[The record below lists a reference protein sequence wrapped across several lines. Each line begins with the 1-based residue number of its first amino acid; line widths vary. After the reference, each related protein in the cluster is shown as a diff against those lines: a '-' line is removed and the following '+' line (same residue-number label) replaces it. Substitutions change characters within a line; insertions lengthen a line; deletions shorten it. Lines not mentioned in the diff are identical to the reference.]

1 MKKGKLRMKKVVEF
15 KQQQPEEI
23 ENKGERKIN
32 KKRLAIIIG
41 ITILVLAFII
51 IAVGYT
57 TSREFRNFMDKYILQ
72 KSITEENVAVIDV
85 DYDSNTNIIPYGRYI
100 CILAENNLE
109 QYNSSGKK
117 EQEVKIE
124 INNPVYDTNGR
135 YLVIGE
141 KGSQKLYLI
150 SGTQIIWEKN
160 VDGNLSKVTVNRSG
174 YVSTIITGTSYKSV
188 IVTYD
193 DKGNE
198 LFKSYLSNTTAVDAR
213 ISPDNSYLGYA
224 EISTSGTVVQSNVKI
239 ISMKEAAEKNTEPVF
254 NYSAPQ
260 NSLILRMKYQEKNRL
275 VCVYDDSIHMIESNV
290 DVKLMDLQEDKK
302 ITFGDAKLT
311 NFIYRMVEESTGPF
325 SANTNVEMYNI
336 TNQKEST
343 YLVEGVAKSVASY
356 DNIIAINLGS
366 EVDFIN
372 TNGWLIK
379 RYTSKQEIRNIVICD
394 GIAGIIYRDKI
405 EVINL

>member
-1 MKKGKLRMKKVVEF
+1 MKKVVEF
-15 KQQQPEEI
+15 KQPQDKKIE
-23 ENKGERKIN
+23 ENKKKKID
-32 KKRLAIIIG
+32 KKKLVIIIA
-41 ITILVLAFII
+41 ITILILTFII
-51 IAVGYT
+51 IAALYAANKN
-57 TSREFRNFMDKYILQ
+57 FRNFMDKHILR
-72 KSITEENVAVIDV
+72 KNITNENVAVIDI

-109 QYNSSGKK
+109 QYNASGKK

-124 INNPVYDTNGR
+124 INNPVYDVNGR

-141 KGSQKLYLI
+141 KDSQKLYLI
-150 SGTQIIWEKN
+150 SGTHIIWEKN

-174 YVSTIITGTSYKSV
+174 YVTTIISGTSYKSV

-213 ISPDNSYLGYA
+213 ISQDNNYLGYA
-224 EISTSGTVVQSNVKI
+224 EINTSGTVIQSNVKI
-239 ISMKEAAEKNTEPVF
+239 ISIKEATEKNTEPVF
-254 NYSAPQ
+254 NYTAPQ
-260 NSLILRMKYQEKNRL
+260 NSLILRLKYQEKNRL

-290 DVKLMDLQEDKK
+290 DVKLIDLQENKK
-302 ITFGDAKLT
+302 ITFGGAQLT
-311 NFIYRMVEESTGPF
+311 NCVYRMVEESTGPF
-325 SANTNVEMYNI
+325 TANTNVEIYNI
-336 TNQKEST
+336 ATQKETT
-343 YLVEGVAKSVASY
+343 YLIEGVVKSVANY
-356 DNIIAINLGS
+356 DNIMAMNLGS

-379 RYTSKQEIRNIVICD
+379 RYTSRQEIRNIVICD

-405 EVINL
+405 ELINL

>member
-1 MKKGKLRMKKVVEF
+1 MKKVVEF
-15 KQQQPEEI
+15 KQPQDKKIE
-23 ENKGERKIN
+23 ENKKKKID
-32 KKRLAIIIG
+32 KKKLIII
-41 ITILVLAFII
+41 IAIAIFILTFII
-51 IAVGYT
+51 IAALYAANKN
-57 TSREFRNFMDKYILQ
+57 FRNFMDKHILR
-72 KSITEENVAVIDV
+72 KDITNENVAVIDI

-124 INNPVYDTNGR
+124 INNPVYDVNGR

-141 KGSQKLYLI
+141 KDSQKLYLI
-150 SGTQIIWEKN
+150 SGTHIIWEKK

-174 YVSTIITGTSYKSV
+174 YVTTIISGTSYKSV

-213 ISPDNSYLGYA
+213 ISQDNNYLGYA
-224 EISTSGTVVQSNVKI
+224 EINTSGTVIQSNVKI
-239 ISMKEAAEKNTEPVF
+239 ISIKEATEKNTEPVF
-254 NYSAPQ
+254 NYTAPQ
-260 NSLILRMKYQEKNRL
+260 NSLILRLKYQEKNRL

-302 ITFGDAKLT
+302 ITFGGAQLT
-311 NFIYRMVEESTGPF
+311 NCVYRMVEESTGPF
-325 SANTNVEMYNI
+325 TANTNVEMYNI
-336 TNQKEST
+336 ATQKETT
-343 YLVEGVAKSVASY
+343 YLVEGVVKSVANY
-356 DNIIAINLGS
+356 DNIMAMNLGS

-372 TNGWLIK
+372 TNGWLMK
-379 RYTSKQEIRNIVICD
+379 RYTSRQEIRNIVICD

-405 EVINL
+405 ELINL

>member
-1 MKKGKLRMKKVVEF
+1 MKKVVEF
-15 KQQQPEEI
+15 KQPQDKKIE
-23 ENKGERKIN
+23 ENKKKKID
-32 KKRLAIIIG
+32 KKKLVIIIA
-41 ITILVLAFII
+41 ITILILTFII
-51 IAVGYT
+51 IAALYAANKN
-57 TSREFRNFMDKYILQ
+57 FRNFMDKHILR
-72 KSITEENVAVIDV
+72 KDITNENVAVIDI

-124 INNPVYDTNGR
+124 INNPVYDVNGR

-141 KGSQKLYLI
+141 KDSQKLYLI
-150 SGTQIIWEKN
+150 SGTHIIWEKK

-174 YVSTIITGTSYKSV
+174 YVTTIISGTSYKSV

-213 ISPDNSYLGYA
+213 ISQDNNYLGYA
-224 EISTSGTVVQSNVKI
+224 EINTSGTVIQSNVKI
-239 ISMKEAAEKNTEPVF
+239 ISIEEATEKNTEPVF
-254 NYSAPQ
+254 NYTAPQ
-260 NSLILRMKYQEKNRL
+260 NSLILRLKYQEKNRL

-302 ITFGDAKLT
+302 ITFGGAQLT
-311 NFIYRMVEESTGPF
+311 NCVYRMVEESTGPF
-325 SANTNVEMYNI
+325 TANTNVEMYNI
-336 TNQKEST
+336 ATQKETT
-343 YLVEGVAKSVASY
+343 YLVEGVVKSVANY
-356 DNIIAINLGS
+356 DNIMAMNLGS

-372 TNGWLIK
+372 TNGWLMK
-379 RYTSKQEIRNIVICD
+379 RYTSRQEIRNIVICD

-405 EVINL
+405 ELINL

>member
-1 MKKGKLRMKKVVEF
+1 MKKVVEF
-15 KQQQPEEI
+15 KQPQDKKIE
-23 ENKGERKIN
+23 ENKKKKID
-32 KKRLAIIIG
+32 KKKLVIIIA
-41 ITILVLAFII
+41 ITILILTFII
-51 IAVGYT
+51 IAALYAANKN
-57 TSREFRNFMDKYILQ
+57 FRNFMDKHILR
-72 KSITEENVAVIDV
+72 KDITNENVAVIDI

-109 QYNSSGKK
+109 QYNASGKK

-124 INNPVYDTNGR
+124 INNPVYDVNGR

-141 KGSQKLYLI
+141 KDSQKLYLI
-150 SGTQIIWEKN
+150 SGTHIIWEKN

-174 YVSTIITGTSYKSV
+174 YVTTIISGTSYKSV

-213 ISPDNSYLGYA
+213 ISQDNNYLGYA
-224 EISTSGTVVQSNVKI
+224 EINTSETVIQSNVKI
-239 ISMKEAAEKNTEPVF
+239 ISIEEATEKNTEPVF
-254 NYSAPQ
+254 NYTAPQ
-260 NSLILRMKYQEKNRL
+260 NSLILRLKYQEKNRL

-302 ITFGDAKLT
+302 ITFGGAQLT
-311 NFIYRMVEESTGPF
+311 NCVYRMVEESTGPF
-325 SANTNVEMYNI
+325 TANTNVEMYNI
-336 TNQKEST
+336 ATQKETT
-343 YLVEGVAKSVASY
+343 YLVEGVVKSVANY
-356 DNIIAINLGS
+356 DNIMAMNLGS

-372 TNGWLIK
+372 TNGWLMK
-379 RYTSKQEIRNIVICD
+379 RYTSRQEIRNIVICD

-405 EVINL
+405 ELINL

>member
-1 MKKGKLRMKKVVEF
+1 MKKVVDF
-15 KQQQPEEI
+15 KKLQPEKPKE
-23 ENKGERKIN
+23 KKKIN
-32 KKRLAIIIG
+32 KKRLAIIII
-41 ITILVLAFII
+41 ITVLIAI
-51 IAVGYT
+51 IAICAIVYVANKN
-57 TSREFRNFMDKYILQ
+57 FRSFMDKYIL
-72 KSITEENVAVIDV
+72 KKDITDENVAVIDI

-141 KGSQKLYLI
+141 KDSQKLYLI

-174 YVSTIITGTSYKSV
+174 YVSTIISGTSYKSV

-198 LFKSYLSNTTAVDAR
+198 LFKSYLSNTIAMDAR
-213 ISPDNSYLGYA
+213 ISQDNNYLGYA
-224 EISTSGTVVQSNVKI
+224 EINTSGTVIQSNVKI
-239 ISMKEAAEKNTEPVF
+239 ISVKEAAEKNTEPVF
-254 NYSAPQ
+254 NYTAPP
-260 NSLILRMKYQEKNRL
+260 NSLILRLKYQEKNRL

-302 ITFGDAKLT
+302 ITFGGTKLT
-311 NFIYRMVEESTGPF
+311 NCIFRTVEESTGPF
-325 SANTNVEMYNI
+325 TANTNVEIYNI
-336 TNQKEST
+336 ATQKESN
-343 YLVEGVAKSVASY
+343 YLVEGVVKHVANY
-356 DNIIAINLGS
+356 DDIMALNLGS

-372 TNGWLIK
+372 TNGWLVK
-379 RYTSKQEIRNIVICD
+379 RYTSRQEIRNIVICD
-394 GIAGIIYRDKI
+394 GIAGVIYRDKI
-405 EVINL
+405 ELINL

>member
-1 MKKGKLRMKKVVEF
+1 MKKVVEF
-15 KQQQPEEI
+15 KQPQDKKIE
-23 ENKGERKIN
+23 ENKKKKID
-32 KKRLAIIIG
+32 KKKLVIIIA
-41 ITILVLAFII
+41 ITILILTFII
-51 IAVGYT
+51 IAALYAANKN
-57 TSREFRNFMDKYILQ
+57 FRNFMDKHILR
-72 KSITEENVAVIDV
+72 KDITNENVAVIDI

-109 QYNSSGKK
+109 QYNASGKK

-124 INNPVYDTNGR
+124 INNPVYDVNGR

-141 KGSQKLYLI
+141 KDSQKLYLI
-150 SGTQIIWEKN
+150 SGTHIIWEKN

-174 YVSTIITGTSYKSV
+174 YVTTIISGTSYKSV

-213 ISPDNSYLGYA
+213 ISQDNNYLGYA
-224 EISTSGTVVQSNVKI
+224 EINTSGTVIQSNVKI
-239 ISMKEAAEKNTEPVF
+239 ISIEEATEKNTEPVF
-254 NYSAPQ
+254 NYTAPQ
-260 NSLILRMKYQEKNRL
+260 NSLILRLKYQEKNRL

-302 ITFGDAKLT
+302 ITFGGAQLT
-311 NFIYRMVEESTGPF
+311 NCVYRMVEESTGPF
-325 SANTNVEMYNI
+325 TANTNVEMYNI
-336 TNQKEST
+336 ATQKETT
-343 YLVEGVAKSVASY
+343 YLVEGVVKSVANY
-356 DNIIAINLGS
+356 DNIMAMNLGS

-372 TNGWLIK
+372 TNGWLMK
-379 RYTSKQEIRNIVICD
+379 RYTSRQEIRNIVICD

-405 EVINL
+405 ELINL

>member
-1 MKKGKLRMKKVVEF
+1 MKKVVEF
-15 KQQQPEEI
+15 KKCKPEKPED
-23 ENKGERKIN
+23 KAKRKVN
-32 KKRLAIIIG
+32 KKRLAILIVIA
-41 ITILVLAFII
+41 VLIAI
-51 IAVGYT
+51 IAICAIVYA
-57 TSREFRNFMDKYILQ
+57 SNRQFRKFMDKYVLR
-72 KSITEENVAVIDV
+72 KDITDENVAVIDI

-124 INNPVYDTNGR
+124 INNPIYDTNGR

-141 KGSQKLYLI
+141 KDSQKLYLI

-174 YVSTIITGTSYKSV
+174 YVSTIISGTSYKSV

-198 LFKSYLSNTTAVDAR
+198 LFKSYLSNTTAMDAR
-213 ISPDNSYLGYA
+213 ISQDNNYLGYA
-224 EISTSGTVVQSNVKI
+224 EINTSGTVIQSNVKI
-239 ISMKEAAEKNTEPVF
+239 ISVKEAAEKNTEPVF
-254 NYSAPQ
+254 NYTAPQ
-260 NSLILRMKYQEKNRL
+260 NSLILRLKYQDKNRL

-290 DVKLMDLQEDKK
+290 DVKLMDLQEEKK
-302 ITFGDAKLT
+302 ITFGGAQLT
-311 NFIYRMVEESTGPF
+311 NCIYRMVEESTGPF
-325 SANTNVEMYNI
+325 TANTKVEMYNI
-336 TNQKEST
+336 ATQKEST
-343 YLVEGVAKSVASY
+343 YLVEGVVKHVANY
-356 DNIIAINLGS
+356 DNIMALNLGS

-379 RYTSKQEIRNIVICD
+379 RYTSRQEIRNIVICD

-405 EVINL
+405 ELVNL

>member
-1 MKKGKLRMKKVVEF
+1 MKKVVEF
-15 KQQQPEEI
+15 KQPQDKKIE
-23 ENKGERKIN
+23 ENKKKKID
-32 KKRLAIIIG
+32 KKKLIII
-41 ITILVLAFII
+41 IAIAIFILTFII
-51 IAVGYT
+51 IAALYAANKN
-57 TSREFRNFMDKYILQ
+57 FRNFMDKHILR
-72 KSITEENVAVIDV
+72 KDITNENVAVIDI

-109 QYNSSGKK
+109 QYNASGKK

-124 INNPVYDTNGR
+124 INNPVYDVNGR

-141 KGSQKLYLI
+141 KDSQKLYLI
-150 SGTQIIWEKN
+150 SGTHIIWEKK

-174 YVSTIITGTSYKSV
+174 YVTTIISGTSYKSV

-213 ISPDNSYLGYA
+213 ISQDNNYLGYA
-224 EISTSGTVVQSNVKI
+224 EINTSGTVIQSNVKI
-239 ISMKEAAEKNTEPVF
+239 ISIKEATEKNTEPVF
-254 NYSAPQ
+254 NYTAPQ
-260 NSLILRMKYQEKNRL
+260 NSLILRLKYQEKNRL

-302 ITFGDAKLT
+302 ITFGGAQLT
-311 NFIYRMVEESTGPF
+311 NCVYRMVEESTGPF
-325 SANTNVEMYNI
+325 TANTNVEMYNI
-336 TNQKEST
+336 ATQKETT
-343 YLVEGVAKSVASY
+343 YLVEGVVKSVANY
-356 DNIIAINLGS
+356 DNIMAMNLGS

-372 TNGWLIK
+372 TNGWLMK

-405 EVINL
+405 ELINL

>member
-1 MKKGKLRMKKVVEF
+1 MKKVVEF
-15 KQQQPEEI
+15 KKSQI
-23 ENKGERKIN
+23 ENPEGNSKKKIN
-32 KKRLAIIIG
+32 KKRLAILIVIM
-41 ITILVLAFII
+41 TLVLLFII
-51 IAVGYT
+51 ITALYT
-57 TSREFRNFMDKYILQ
+57 SNRDFRNFMDKYILQ
-72 KSITEENVAVIDV
+72 KDITDENVAVIDI

-124 INNPVYDTNGR
+124 INNPIYDTNGR

-141 KGSQKLYLI
+141 KDSQKLYLI

-174 YVSTIITGTSYKSV
+174 YVSTIISGTSYKSV

-198 LFKSYLSNTTAVDAR
+198 LFKSYLSNTTAIDAR
-213 ISPDNSYLGYA
+213 ISQDNNYLGYA
-224 EISTSGTVVQSNVKI
+224 EINTSGTVIQSNVKI
-239 ISMKEAAEKNTEPVF
+239 ISVKEAAEKNTEPVF
-254 NYSAPQ
+254 NYAAPQ
-260 NSLILRMKYQEKNRL
+260 NSLILRLKYQEKNRL
-275 VCVYDDSIHMIESNV
+275 ICVYDDSIHMIESNV

-302 ITFGDAKLT
+302 ITFGGAQLT
-311 NFIYRMVEESTGPF
+311 NCIYRMVEESTGPF
-325 SANTNVEMYNI
+325 TANTNVEVYNI
-336 TNQKEST
+336 ATQKEST
-343 YLVEGVAKSVASY
+343 YLVEGVVKQVANY
-356 DNIIAINLGS
+356 DNIMALNLGS

-379 RYTSKQEIRNIVICD
+379 RYTSRQEIRNIVICD

-405 EVINL
+405 ELVNL

>member
-1 MKKGKLRMKKVVEF
+1 MKKVVEF
-15 KQQQPEEI
+15 KPQQPE
-23 ENKGERKIN
+23 KPKDSAKRKIN
-32 KKRLAIIIG
+32 KKRLAIIIV
-41 ITILVLAFII
+41 IATLALTLAII
-51 IAVGYT
+51 VVVYT
-57 TSREFRNFMDKYILQ
+57 SNKEFRNFMDKYVLR
-72 KSITEENVAVIDV
+72 KSITDENVAIIEI

-124 INNPVYDTNGR
+124 INHPIYDVNGR

-160 VDGNLSKVTVNRSG
+160 IDGNLSKVTVNRSG
-174 YVSTIITGTSYKSV
+174 YVSTIVTGTSYKSV

-198 LFKSYLSNTTAVDAR
+198 LFKSYLSNTIAVDAR

-224 EISTSGTVVQSNVKI
+224 EISTSGTLIQSNVKI
-239 ISMKEAAEKNTEPVF
+239 ISMKEATEKNTEPVF
-254 NYSAPQ
+254 NYAAPQ
-260 NSLILRMKYQEKNRL
+260 NSLILRMKYQDKNRL

-302 ITFGDAKLT
+302 ITFGDSQLT
-311 NFIYRMVEESTGPF
+311 NFVYRMVEESTGPF

-372 TNGWLIK
+372 TNGWLVK
-379 RYTSKQEIRNIVICD
+379 RYTSRQEIRNIVICD
-394 GIAGIIYRDKI
+394 GIAGVIYRDKI
-405 EVINL
+405 ELINL

>member
-1 MKKGKLRMKKVVEF
+1 MKKVVEF
-15 KQQQPEEI
+15 KQPQDKKIE
-23 ENKGERKIN
+23 ENKKKKID
-32 KKRLAIIIG
+32 KKKLVIIIA
-41 ITILVLAFII
+41 ITILILTFII
-51 IAVGYT
+51 IAALYAANKN
-57 TSREFRNFMDKYILQ
+57 FRNFMDKHILR
-72 KSITEENVAVIDV
+72 KDITNENVAVIDI

-109 QYNSSGKK
+109 QYNASGKK

-124 INNPVYDTNGR
+124 INNPVYDVNGR

-141 KGSQKLYLI
+141 KDSQKLYLI
-150 SGTQIIWEKN
+150 SGTHIIWEKN

-174 YVSTIITGTSYKSV
+174 YVTTIISGTSYKSV

-213 ISPDNSYLGYA
+213 ISQDNNYLGYA
-224 EISTSGTVVQSNVKI
+224 EINTSGTVIQSNVKI
-239 ISMKEAAEKNTEPVF
+239 ISIKEATEKNTEPVF
-254 NYSAPQ
+254 NYTAPQ
-260 NSLILRMKYQEKNRL
+260 NSLILRLKYQEKNRL

-302 ITFGDAKLT
+302 ITFGGAQLT
-311 NFIYRMVEESTGPF
+311 NCVYRMVEESTGPF
-325 SANTNVEMYNI
+325 TANTNVEMYNI
-336 TNQKEST
+336 ATQKETT
-343 YLVEGVAKSVASY
+343 YLVEGVVKSVANY
-356 DNIIAINLGS
+356 DNIMAMNLGS

-372 TNGWLIK
+372 TNGWLMK
-379 RYTSKQEIRNIVICD
+379 RYTSRQEIRNIVICD

-405 EVINL
+405 ELINL

>member
-1 MKKGKLRMKKVVEF
+1 
-15 KQQQPEEI
+15 
-23 ENKGERKIN
+23 
-32 KKRLAIIIG
+32 
-41 ITILVLAFII
+41 
-51 IAVGYT
+51 
-57 TSREFRNFMDKYILQ
+57 MDKHILR
-72 KSITEENVAVIDV
+72 KDITNENVAVIDI

-124 INNPVYDTNGR
+124 INNPVYDVNGR

-141 KGSQKLYLI
+141 KDSQKLYLI
-150 SGTQIIWEKN
+150 SGTHIIWEKK

-174 YVSTIITGTSYKSV
+174 YVTTIISGTSYKSV

-213 ISPDNSYLGYA
+213 ISQDNNYLGYA
-224 EISTSGTVVQSNVKI
+224 EINTSGTVIQSNVKI
-239 ISMKEAAEKNTEPVF
+239 ISIKEATEKNTEPVF
-254 NYSAPQ
+254 NYTAPQ
-260 NSLILRMKYQEKNRL
+260 NSLILRLKYQEKNRL

-302 ITFGDAKLT
+302 ITFGGAQLT
-311 NFIYRMVEESTGPF
+311 NCVYRMVEESTGPF
-325 SANTNVEMYNI
+325 TANTNVEMYNI
-336 TNQKEST
+336 ATQKETT
-343 YLVEGVAKSVASY
+343 YLVEGVVKSVANY
-356 DNIIAINLGS
+356 DNIMAMNLGS

-372 TNGWLIK
+372 TNGWLMK
-379 RYTSKQEIRNIVICD
+379 RYTSRQEIRNIVICD

-405 EVINL
+405 ELINL

>member
-1 MKKGKLRMKKVVEF
+1 MKKVVEF
-15 KQQQPEEI
+15 KQPQDKKIE
-23 ENKGERKIN
+23 ENKKKKIN
-32 KKRLAIIIG
+32 KKKLIIIIA
-41 ITILVLAFII
+41 ITILILIFII
-51 IAVGYT
+51 IAALYAANKN
-57 TSREFRNFMDKYILQ
+57 FRSFMDKHILR
-72 KSITEENVAVIDV
+72 KDITNENVAVIDI

-124 INNPVYDTNGR
+124 INNPVYDVNGR

-141 KGSQKLYLI
+141 KDSQKLYLI
-150 SGTQIIWEKN
+150 SGTHIIWEKK

-174 YVSTIITGTSYKSV
+174 YVTTIISGTSYKSV

-213 ISPDNSYLGYA
+213 ISQDNNYLGYA
-224 EISTSGTVVQSNVKI
+224 EINTSGTVIQSNVKI
-239 ISMKEAAEKNTEPVF
+239 ISIKEATEKNTEPVF
-254 NYSAPQ
+254 NYTAPQ
-260 NSLILRMKYQEKNRL
+260 NSLILRLKYQEKNRL

-290 DVKLMDLQEDKK
+290 DVKLIDLQENKK
-302 ITFGDAKLT
+302 ITFGGAQLT
-311 NFIYRMVEESTGPF
+311 NCVYRMVEESTGPF
-325 SANTNVEMYNI
+325 TANTNVEIYNI
-336 TNQKEST
+336 ATQKETT
-343 YLVEGVAKSVASY
+343 YLIEGVVKSVANY
-356 DNIIAINLGS
+356 DNIMAMNLGS

-379 RYTSKQEIRNIVICD
+379 RYTSRQEIRNIVICD

-405 EVINL
+405 ELINL

>member
-1 MKKGKLRMKKVVEF
+1 MKKVVEF
-15 KQQQPEEI
+15 KQPQDKKIE
-23 ENKGERKIN
+23 ENKKKKID
-32 KKRLAIIIG
+32 KKKLVIIIA
-41 ITILVLAFII
+41 ITILILTFII
-51 IAVGYT
+51 IAALYAANKN
-57 TSREFRNFMDKYILQ
+57 FRNFMDKHILR
-72 KSITEENVAVIDV
+72 KDITNENVAVIDI

-124 INNPVYDTNGR
+124 INNPVYDVNGR

-141 KGSQKLYLI
+141 KDSQKLYLI
-150 SGTQIIWEKN
+150 SGTHIIWEKN

-174 YVSTIITGTSYKSV
+174 YVTTIISGTSYKSV

-213 ISPDNSYLGYA
+213 ISQDNNYLGYA
-224 EISTSGTVVQSNVKI
+224 EINTSGTVIQSNVKI
-239 ISMKEAAEKNTEPVF
+239 ISIEEATEKNTEPVF
-254 NYSAPQ
+254 NYTAPQ
-260 NSLILRMKYQEKNRL
+260 NSLILRLKYQEKNRL

-302 ITFGDAKLT
+302 ITFGGAQLT
-311 NFIYRMVEESTGPF
+311 NCVYRMVEESTGPF
-325 SANTNVEMYNI
+325 TANTNVEMYNI
-336 TNQKEST
+336 ATQKETT
-343 YLVEGVAKSVASY
+343 YLVEGVVKSVANY
-356 DNIIAINLGS
+356 DNIMAMNLGS

-372 TNGWLIK
+372 TNGWLMK
-379 RYTSKQEIRNIVICD
+379 RYTSRQEIRNIVICD

-405 EVINL
+405 ELINL

>member
-1 MKKGKLRMKKVVEF
+1 MKKVVEF
-15 KQQQPEEI
+15 KKPQI
-23 ENKGERKIN
+23 ENSEGNSKKRIN
-32 KKRLAIIIG
+32 KKRLAILIVIM
-41 ITILVLAFII
+41 TLVLLFII
-51 IAVGYT
+51 IMALYT
-57 TSREFRNFMDKYILQ
+57 SNRDFRNFMDKYILQ
-72 KSITEENVAVIDV
+72 KDITEENVAVIDI

-124 INNPVYDTNGR
+124 INNPIYDTNGR

-141 KGSQKLYLI
+141 KDSQKLYLI

-174 YVSTIITGTSYKSV
+174 YVSTIISGTSYKSV

-198 LFKSYLSNTTAVDAR
+198 LFKSYLSNTTAIDAR
-213 ISPDNSYLGYA
+213 ISQDNNYLGYA
-224 EISTSGTVVQSNVKI
+224 EINTSGTVIQSNVKI
-239 ISMKEAAEKNTEPVF
+239 ISVKEAAEKNTEPVF
-254 NYSAPQ
+254 NYAAPQ
-260 NSLILRMKYQEKNRL
+260 NSLILRLKYQEKNRL
-275 VCVYDDSIHMIESNV
+275 ICVYDDSIHMIESNV

-302 ITFGDAKLT
+302 ITFGGAQLT
-311 NFIYRMVEESTGPF
+311 NCIYRMVEESTGPF
-325 SANTNVEMYNI
+325 TANTNVEMYNI
-336 TNQKEST
+336 ATQKEST
-343 YLVEGVAKSVASY
+343 YLVEGVVKHVANY
-356 DNIIAINLGS
+356 DNIMALNLGS

-372 TNGWLIK
+372 TSGWLIK
-379 RYTSKQEIRNIVICD
+379 RYTSRQEIRNIVICD

-405 EVINL
+405 ELVNL

>member
-1 MKKGKLRMKKVVEF
+1 MKKVVEF
-15 KQQQPEEI
+15 KQPQDKKIE
-23 ENKGERKIN
+23 ENKKKKID
-32 KKRLAIIIG
+32 KKKLIIFIA
-41 ITILVLAFII
+41 ITILILTFII
-51 IAVGYT
+51 IAALYAANKN
-57 TSREFRNFMDKYILQ
+57 FRNFMDKHILR
-72 KSITEENVAVIDV
+72 KDITNENVAVIDI

-124 INNPVYDTNGR
+124 INNPVYDVNGR

-141 KGSQKLYLI
+141 KDSQKLYLI
-150 SGTQIIWEKN
+150 SGTHIIWEKK

-174 YVSTIITGTSYKSV
+174 YVTTIISGTSYKSV

-213 ISPDNSYLGYA
+213 ISQDNNYLGYA
-224 EISTSGTVVQSNVKI
+224 EINTSGTVIQSNVKI
-239 ISMKEAAEKNTEPVF
+239 ISMKEATEKNTEPVF
-254 NYSAPQ
+254 NYTAPQ
-260 NSLILRMKYQEKNRL
+260 NSLILRLKYQEKNRL

-290 DVKLMDLQEDKK
+290 DVKLMDLQENKK
-302 ITFGDAKLT
+302 ITFGGAQLT
-311 NFIYRMVEESTGPF
+311 NCIYRMVEESTGPF
-325 SANTNVEMYNI
+325 TANTNVEIYNI
-336 TNQKEST
+336 ATQKETT
-343 YLVEGVAKSVASY
+343 YLVEGVVKSVANY
-356 DNIIAINLGS
+356 DNIMAMNLGS

-372 TNGWLIK
+372 TNGWLMK
-379 RYTSKQEIRNIVICD
+379 RYTSRQEIRNIVICD

-405 EVINL
+405 ELINL

>member
-1 MKKGKLRMKKVVEF
+1 MKKVVEF
-15 KQQQPEEI
+15 KQPQDKKIE
-23 ENKGERKIN
+23 ENKKKKID
-32 KKRLAIIIG
+32 KKKLIII
-41 ITILVLAFII
+41 IAIAIFILTFII
-51 IAVGYT
+51 IAALYAANKN
-57 TSREFRNFMDKYILQ
+57 FRNFMDKHILR
-72 KSITEENVAVIDV
+72 KDITNENVAVIDI

-124 INNPVYDTNGR
+124 INNPVYDVNGR

-141 KGSQKLYLI
+141 KDSQKLYLI
-150 SGTQIIWEKN
+150 SGTHIIWEKK

-174 YVSTIITGTSYKSV
+174 YVTTIISGTSYKSV

-213 ISPDNSYLGYA
+213 ISQDNNYLGYA
-224 EISTSGTVVQSNVKI
+224 EINTSGTVIQSNVKI
-239 ISMKEAAEKNTEPVF
+239 ISIKEATEKNTEPVF
-254 NYSAPQ
+254 NYTAPQ
-260 NSLILRMKYQEKNRL
+260 NSLILRLKYQEKNRL

-290 DVKLMDLQEDKK
+290 DVKLMDLQEDRK
-302 ITFGDAKLT
+302 ITFGGAQLT
-311 NFIYRMVEESTGPF
+311 NCIYRMVEESTGPF
-325 SANTNVEMYNI
+325 TANTNVEMYNI
-336 TNQKEST
+336 ATQKETT
-343 YLVEGVAKSVASY
+343 YLVEGVVKSVANY
-356 DNIIAINLGS
+356 DNIMAMNLGS

-372 TNGWLIK
+372 TNGWLMK
-379 RYTSKQEIRNIVICD
+379 RYTSRQEIRNIVICD

-405 EVINL
+405 ELINL

>member
-1 MKKGKLRMKKVVEF
+1 MKKVVEF
-15 KQQQPEEI
+15 KKPQI
-23 ENKGERKIN
+23 ENSEGNSKKKIN
-32 KKRLAIIIG
+32 KKRLAILIVIM
-41 ITILVLAFII
+41 TLVLLFII
-51 IAVGYT
+51 IMALYT
-57 TSREFRNFMDKYILQ
+57 SNRDFRNFMDKYILQ
-72 KSITEENVAVIDV
+72 KDITDENVAVIDI

-124 INNPVYDTNGR
+124 INNPIYDTNGR

-141 KGSQKLYLI
+141 KDSQKLYLI

-174 YVSTIITGTSYKSV
+174 YVSTIISGTSYKSV

-198 LFKSYLSNTTAVDAR
+198 LFKSYLSNTTAIDAR
-213 ISPDNSYLGYA
+213 ISQDNNYLGYA
-224 EISTSGTVVQSNVKI
+224 EINTSGTVIQSNVKI
-239 ISMKEAAEKNTEPVF
+239 ISVKEAAEKNTEPVF
-254 NYSAPQ
+254 NYAAPQ
-260 NSLILRMKYQEKNRL
+260 NSLILRLKYQEKNRL
-275 VCVYDDSIHMIESNV
+275 ICVYDDSIHMIESNV

-302 ITFGDAKLT
+302 ITFGGAQLT
-311 NFIYRMVEESTGPF
+311 NCIYRMVEESTGPF
-325 SANTNVEMYNI
+325 TANTNVEMYNI
-336 TNQKEST
+336 ATQKEST
-343 YLVEGVAKSVASY
+343 YLVEGVVKHVANY
-356 DNIIAINLGS
+356 DNIMALNLGS

-372 TNGWLIK
+372 TSGWLIK
-379 RYTSKQEIRNIVICD
+379 RYTSRQEIRNIVICD

-405 EVINL
+405 ELVNL

>member
-1 MKKGKLRMKKVVEF
+1 MKKVVEF
-15 KQQQPEEI
+15 KQPQDKKIE
-23 ENKGERKIN
+23 ENKKKKID
-32 KKRLAIIIG
+32 KKKLVIIIA
-41 ITILVLAFII
+41 ITILILTFII
-51 IAVGYT
+51 IAALYAANKN
-57 TSREFRNFMDKYILQ
+57 FRNFMDKHILR
-72 KSITEENVAVIDV
+72 KDITNENVAVIDI

-109 QYNSSGKK
+109 QYNASGKK

-124 INNPVYDTNGR
+124 INNPVYDVNGR

-141 KGSQKLYLI
+141 KDSQKLYLI
-150 SGTQIIWEKN
+150 SGTHIIWEKN

-174 YVSTIITGTSYKSV
+174 YVTTIISGTSYKSV

-213 ISPDNSYLGYA
+213 ISQDNNYLGYA
-224 EISTSGTVVQSNVKI
+224 EINTSGTVIQCNVKI
-239 ISMKEAAEKNTEPVF
+239 ISIEEATEKNTEPVF
-254 NYSAPQ
+254 NYTAPQ
-260 NSLILRMKYQEKNRL
+260 NSLILRLKYQEKNRL

-302 ITFGDAKLT
+302 ITFGGAQLT
-311 NFIYRMVEESTGPF
+311 NCVYRMVEESTGPF
-325 SANTNVEMYNI
+325 TANTNVEMYNI
-336 TNQKEST
+336 ATQKETT
-343 YLVEGVAKSVASY
+343 YLVEGVVKSVANY
-356 DNIIAINLGS
+356 DNIMAMNLGS

-372 TNGWLIK
+372 TNGWLMK
-379 RYTSKQEIRNIVICD
+379 RYTSRQEIRNIVICD

-405 EVINL
+405 ELINL